1 MGSSRVAVSVFF
13 FINGFLYANLMS
25 RLPFLKGMLELN
37 NSQLGV
43 LLFMLAFGALLGMP
57 LAGHFAVKYGSA
69 KVAFI
74 TGLMFCGF
82 IAFTAFSKD
91 YIFTAAMMLLTGA
104 SAGSMDVCINGQAVL
119 IERVYQKSI
128 MSSFHALFSIGM
140 FLGGLTGS
148 AFSKIEISLFYHL
161 LIFSVISLFLIL
173 KAAPKLLPEE
183 NKQTSKVEK
192 RWKKPPLAVMVL
204 GIMAFCCFTAE
215 GSMVDW
221 SAMYL
226 TEYLKQSNALGGLAF
241 GVFGGGM
248 TLGRVFGDYFINRFS
263 SDKMLIINSLLAI
276 TGFLIFLIFG
286 NIWSA
291 FVGFFM
297 IGLGASTIVPIV
309 FSSAGNLP
317 GVNPSVGIAFAT
329 SVGYLGLFFG
339 PPTIGFLSDLF
350 NLRLAFLFSLT
361 LMLILFTLVV
371 FRLHKMK
378 VE

>member
-74 TGLMFCGF
+74 TGLIFCGF

-104 SAGSMDVCINGQAVL
+104 SDGSMDVCINGQAVL